1 MPGIDLQQLFKQ
13 HAFESVLWIS
23 TEATPEKSPDTPN
36 IEFLD
41 ARRIGNPETLQG
53 HWDLVIVGE
62 ALLKRPRDQVIQ
74 TISRLRDLHARRL
87 IILSPENR
95 DAACSIKHEDLIS
108 LGLRALEAQ
117 PGIFYHD
124 LYDYKDTPEWLNNQ
138 YWANPEN
145 WDKYR
150 W

>member
-13 HAFESVLWIS
+13 HAFESVLWIT
-23 TEATPEKSPDTPN
+23 TEPATDERKNNPN
-36 IEFLD
+36 IEFMD
-41 ARRIGNPETLQG
+41 ATQIGKPETLQG
-53 HWDLVIVGE
+53 HWDLVIIDEV
-62 ALLKRPRDQVIQ
+62 LLNLPRDQVIQ

-87 IILSPENR
+87 VILFPDQP
-95 DAACSIKHEDLIS
+95 DAPCSIKHEDLIS
-108 LGLRALEAQ
+108 LGFRALESQ

-124 LYDYKDTPEWLNNQ
+124 LYDYKDTPDWLNNQ

>member
-23 TEATPEKSPDTPN
+23 TEQTSKKNASHPN

-41 ARRIGNPETLQG
+41 ASQIGKPETIHG
-53 HWDLVIVGE
+53 HWDLVIIGDE
-62 ALLKRPRDQVIQ
+62 LLKQPREQVIQ

-87 IILSPENR
+87 VILFPDKR
-95 DAACSIKHEDLIS
+95 DCQYTIKHEDLIS
-108 LGLRALEAQ
+108 LGLRALKSQ

-124 LYDYKDTPEWLNNQ
+124 LYDYKDTPDWLNNQ

>member
-13 HAFESVLWIS
+13 HAFESVLWIT
-23 TEATPEKSPDTPN
+23 TEARPEQSDDHLN

-41 ARRIGNPETLQG
+41 ASQIGNPETFQG
-53 HWDLVIVGE
+53 HWDLVIIGE
-62 ALLKRPRDQVIQ
+62 ALLKLPRDQVIQ

-87 IILSPENR
+87 VILFQDQG
-95 DAACSIKHEDLIS
+95 DASRSIEHEDLIS
-108 LGLRALEAQ
+108 LGLRALKAQ
-117 PGIFYHD
+117 PGVFYHD
-124 LYDYKDTPEWLNNQ
+124 LYDYKDTPDWLNNQ

>member
-23 TEATPEKSPDTPN
+23 SDYSKENNNRISN
-36 IEFLD
+36 IEYRHVSQL
-41 ARRIGNPETLQG
+41 GVPESLEG
-53 HWDLVIVGE
+53 HWDLVVVE
-62 ALLKRPRDQVIQ
+62 EELLKLPRERAIQ
-74 TISRLRDLHARRL
+74 TLSRLRDLHARRL
-87 IILSPENR
+87 VVLLPPHP
-95 DAACSIKHEDLIS
+95 DASHTVQHEDLIS
-108 LGLRALEAQ
+108 LGLKALESK

-124 LYDYKDTPEWLNNQ
+124 LYDYKDTPDWLNNR

-145 WDKYR
+145 WDKFR